1 MADGWEIVRRSP
13 GYPPG
18 LLDLDHGSAEAPA
31 TRRSGAPPALRGCGS
46 RELVEGLATG
56 DAVTIVGAR
65 RSSGYGRAIAFELAG
80 SVAAAGLVV
89 VSGMAF
95 GIDTAAHHGALEA
108 AGPTVA
114 VLAGGADM
122 AYPPS
127 ARSLHARILREGG
140 AAISEAAFGARPARW
155 HFPARNRI
163 MAAISA
169 MTIVVEATER
179 SGSRITAD
187 RALELGRI
195 VGAVPGPVHSRLSAG
210 PHALLGDGAHVV
222 TGAQDVL
229 DLVLGVGAVTVRRQ
243 GPKLDSE
250 SAALL
255 SAVGPE
261 GSSGEALAASTAL
274 PPADVA
280 VALARLELQGY
291 VRAEAGR
298 YTRTGLEAP

>member
-1 MADGWEIVRRSP
+1 
-13 GYPPG
+13 
-18 LLDLDHGSAEAPA
+18 
-31 TRRSGAPPALRGCGS
+31 
-46 RELVEGLATG
+46 
-56 DAVTIVGAR
+56 
-65 RSSGYGRAIAFELAG
+65 
-80 SVAAAGLVV
+80 
-89 VSGMAF
+89 MAF
-95 GIDTAAHHGALEA
+95 GIDTAAHRGALEA
-108 AGPTVA
+108 GGPTVA
-114 VLAGGADM
+114 VLAGGADV

-127 ARSLHARILREGG
+127 ARSLHARILCEGG
-140 AAISEAAFGARPARW
+140 AAISEAPFGARPARW

-229 DLVLGVGAVTVRRQ
+229 DLVLGVGAVRARRQ
-243 GPKLDSE
+243 GPKLDPAGE
-250 SAALL
+250 ALL
-255 SAVGPE
+255 AAVRPE
-261 GSSGEALAASTAL
+261 GSSGEALAASVAL
-274 PPADVA
+274 SPSDVA
-280 VALARLELQGY
+280 VALARLELLGY
-291 VRAEAGR
+291 LRAEAGR